1 VVAIVGWTEVTMS
14 TVKQLVGIAI
24 AIVVAIV
31 GAGATGIAIENSTM
45 QVPTN
50 RFTPS
55 KAEFRLND
63 HQRLRHILL
72 SQGGIELPLR

>member
-1 VVAIVGWTEVTMS
+1 
-14 TVKQLVGIAI
+14 
-24 AIVVAIV
+24 V

-50 RFTPS
+50 RFMPS